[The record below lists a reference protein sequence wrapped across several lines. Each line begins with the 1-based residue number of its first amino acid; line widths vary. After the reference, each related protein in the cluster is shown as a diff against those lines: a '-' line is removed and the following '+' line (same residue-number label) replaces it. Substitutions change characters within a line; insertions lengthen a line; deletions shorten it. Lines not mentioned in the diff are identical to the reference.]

1 MAQSERGGLDFGRA
15 KPADPSARA
24 RARAR
29 ARYLKKPRRPFSPTE
44 SLEQKFK
51 KLLLMCAQWTNL
63 GGVIFTFLKIQDFLK
78 MFSGLGEDWGAL
90 TTAS

>member
-29 ARYLKKPRRPFSPTE
+29 ARYLKKPRRPFFPDGKPRTKNR
-44 SLEQKFK
+44 KFVAHVCPMDK
-51 KLLLMCAQWTNL
+51 
-63 GGVIFTFLKIQDFLK
+63 
-78 MFSGLGEDWGAL
+78 SGWGHF
-90 TTAS
+90 